1 MFYTLDSSSIS
12 NFASPGDLQ
21 KSVPE
26 NASMIGTKNG
36 DGGRDGLIIV
46 LSKVDPQADPNG
58 TDHIFGPAHVKGRA
72 GARPFGPNF
81 TKFYPY
87 FSFF

>member
-1 MFYTLDSSSIS
+1 
-12 NFASPGDLQ
+12 
-21 KSVPE
+21 
-26 NASMIGTKNG
+26 MIGTKNG

-58 TDHIFGPAHVKGRA
+58 TDHISGLLTSKAEPELDRSD
-72 GARPFGPNF
+72 RTSPS
-81 TKFYPY
+81 FYPY